1 MVAFSS
7 DDPSLKPV
15 VFFLKNLFLIRTKT
29 NKKLPGLALFKIKPI
44 CSYVSA
50 WLLPVVVERLLSGDM
65 HQLLAEGLRIQQ
77 WTASTH
83 RLEILYVS

>member
-29 NKKLPGLALFKIKPI
+29 NKKLPGLALFKIKHI
-44 CSYVSA
+44 CAYVSA
-50 WLLPVVVERLLSGDM
+50 SL
-65 HQLLAEGLRIQQ
+65 
-77 WTASTH
+77 
-83 RLEILYVS
+83 